1 MSINGIGG
9 TTSVN
14 MQNIQSMD
22 IETALMMVQSER
34 TKLLDA
40 QLQTQIQEVQ
50 NRNDQVAKLNT
61 VLSGLNSYAAK
72 ISGTDAGSK
81 AGGWD
86 ANAVKDIEVPLNDA
100 IRDAGITDLGFS
112 GAGQRSSLNAD
123 GTKKPVS
130 TAGADGNYLVGT
142 EKVTDKAVMN
152 GSTTKGQIDA
162 AITKIKGMID
172 AAGNSQQMD
181 MLRLQ
186 SMSNKRNEAFD
197 VMTNFVKKMQES
209 RSSIIGNMR

>member
-1 MSINGIGG
+1 MSISGASG
-9 TTSVN
+9 TTNVN

-34 TKLLDA
+34 TKLLDS

-50 NRNDQVAKLNT
+50 NRNEQVAKLNT
-61 VLSGLNSYAAK
+61 VLSALNTAIGQ
-72 ISGTDAGSK
+72 ISGTAATDVAKDWPSERAGN
-81 AGGWD
+81 G
-86 ANAVKDIEVPLNDA
+86 EVPLNDA
-100 IRDAGITDLGFS
+100 IAAAGITDLGF
-112 GAGQRSSLNAD
+112 
-123 GTKKPVS
+123 
-130 TAGADGNYLVGT
+130 TANIGVRHVIGADGKPTAAT
-142 EKVTDKAVMN
+142 EIVRNNPAIMSAPSTPRGQLEAALTKV
-152 GSTTKGQIDA
+152 
-162 AITKIKGMID
+162 KGMID